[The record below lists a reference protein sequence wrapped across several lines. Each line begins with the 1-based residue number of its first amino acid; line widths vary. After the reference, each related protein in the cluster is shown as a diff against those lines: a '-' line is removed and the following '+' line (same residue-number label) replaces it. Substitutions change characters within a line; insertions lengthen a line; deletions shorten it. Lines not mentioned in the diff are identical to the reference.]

1 MNSLGEKIA
10 HYRRKAGLTQEQ
22 LAEKCSVTAQAVSK
36 WENGITSPDISL
48 IAPLAELFGISCDEL
63 LGANK
68 AETAAI
74 APELIDLNKMLLRF
88 KVISAKGDNVNINIP
103 LSLAEVAVKSGL
115 IKVDNTDVLKQ
126 IDFKQI
132 VQLVKCGA
140 VGKLIEVKSADG
152 DTVEGW
158 VE

>member
-1 MNSLGEKIA
+1 MFGDGASGFEMGKRHNLPRHKLN
-10 HYRRKAGLTQEQ
+10 R
-22 LAEKCSVTAQAVSK
+22 
-36 WENGITSPDISL
+36 
-48 IAPLAELFGISCDEL
+48 APFGISCDEL

-115 IKVDNTDVLKQ
+115 IKVDNSDVLQQ

>member
-63 LGANK
+63 MGANK
-68 AETAAI
+68 AETGECVCKFCRQVGNQRNGQGFKKSQEVSQKNRARVRRLRRRHAGENHGIKKRRAAT
-74 APELIDLNKMLLRF
+74 AARRY
-88 KVISAKGDNVNINIP
+88 A
-103 LSLAEVAVKSGL
+103 
-115 IKVDNTDVLKQ
+115 
-126 IDFKQI
+126 
-132 VQLVKCGA
+132 
-140 VGKLIEVKSADG
+140 
-152 DTVEGW
+152 
-158 VE
+158 

>member
-22 LAEKCSVTAQAVSK
+22 LAEKCSV
-36 WENGITSPDISL
+36 
-48 IAPLAELFGISCDEL
+48 
-63 LGANK
+63 
-68 AETAAI
+68 TAAI

-115 IKVDNTDVLKQ
+115 IKVDNSDVLKQ